1 MEHDHQLQEDSN
13 NDGSVPV
20 MVEHGGNMFVQ
31 VDWIHKLSINGIN
44 PPKGNTDKLK
54 SRMEKVRSPEYNST
68 QTAYIYTCQG
78 QREANSCEDETAG
91 FLAVDLRLAAGH
103 HVREE
108 SKEEIDELDPLKCVC
123 ARACVERSSNK

>member
-1 MEHDHQLQEDSN
+1 MEHDHKLQEDSN

-44 PPKGNTDKLK
+44 PPKGDADKLK

-68 QTAYIYTCQG
+68 QTAYNYIYLPRSAGG
-78 QREANSCEDETAG
+78 Q
-91 FLAVDLRLAAGH
+91 
-103 HVREE
+103 
-108 SKEEIDELDPLKCVC
+108 
-123 ARACVERSSNK
+123 